1 MNADKYIFSKRLFN
15 WGSRALKA
23 SSLSAAATASLVSI
37 GVVSAAAAW
46 PVTLGIIGGVGVGLA
61 AIAIYSWATRNEPP
75 TRGMLKLPSSNPGT
89 TLGAKQLIET
99 LQFLPDKQIQEF
111 GSQVLG
117 KENVTKEDLK
127 TYLDPKKLQEF
138 KDLVENTQG
147 NTISYAHW
155 YRQLQTEL
163 VEGHA
168 STKLNSLT
176 SIRYLSNKMP

>member
-1 MNADKYIFSKRLFN
+1 M
-15 WGSRALKA
+15 
-23 SSLSAAATASLVSI
+23 
-37 GVVSAAAAW
+37 
-46 PVTLGIIGGVGVGLA
+46 
-61 AIAIYSWATRNEPP
+61 
-75 TRGMLKLPSSNPGT
+75 
-89 TLGAKQLIET
+89 
-99 LQFLPDKQIQEF
+99 
-111 GSQVLG
+111 
-117 KENVTKEDLK
+117 K

-176 SIRYLSNKMP
+176 SIRYLSKQNALERNDIDTQSVSSTWQESLKHATEVCVDKKTLGLLATAVLSQDDPELNDNFARDLSLYL